1 MKVMENGVLEATR
14 LISEARKEK
23 QVIKEAIVL
32 QIASILSIGELNDY
46 QEATLRTWNNK
57 TDFGGRVSNAALG
70 LTGEAGEV
78 ADIVKK
84 AIYHGH
90 GFQPSHGPGEEDG
103 NTHKLALELGDI
115 MYYVSIMAHEM
126 GYTLQ
131 DIAEMNIAKLAKRYP
146 DGFSREASQAR
157 VDMK

>member
-1 MKVMENGVLEATR
+1 MHVMENGVLEATK
-14 LISEARKEK
+14 LISEARKGE
-23 QVIKEAIVL
+23 QVIKEATVL

-46 QEATLRTWNNK
+46 QESTLRTWNNK

-90 GFQPSHGPGEEDG
+90 GFQPSHCPGEEDG
-103 NTHKLALELGDI
+103 NTYKLALELGDI
-115 MYYVSIMAHEM
+115 MYYVSIMAHEL

-157 VDMK
+157 VDVK

>member
-1 MKVMENGVLEATR
+1 MKTMENGVFGVTK
-14 LISEARKEK
+14 LISKSKEG
-23 QVIKEAIVL
+23 QVVMDIN
-32 QIASILSIGELNDY
+32 QICELNDY
-46 QEATLRTWNNK
+46 QESTLRTWNNK

-90 GFQPSHGPGEEDG
+90 GFQPSHCPGEEDG
-103 NTHKLALELGDI
+103 NTYKLALELGNT
-115 MYYVSIMAHEM
+115 MYYVSIMAHEL

-157 VDMK
+157 VDVK

>member
-1 MKVMENGVLEATR
+1 MKAMKNGVMEVTK
-14 LISEARKEK
+14 LISKSKEGQAEK
-23 QVIKEAIVL
+23 NNN
-32 QIASILSIGELNDY
+32 QICELDQY
-46 QEATLRTWNNK
+46 QEAALRTWNTNQ
-57 TDFGGRVSNAALG
+57 DFGGRVLNAALG

-84 AIYHGH
+84 AIFHGH
-90 GFQPSHGPGEEDG
+90 GFDPAHCPGEENG

-115 MYYVSIMAHEM
+115 MYYISIMAHEM

-146 DGFSREASQAR
+146 DGFSRDASQAR
-157 VDMK
+157 VDVK